1 MTDKVIDL
9 IEEMENESLMRSSDN
24 FIYNQNENGH
34 WTIEAVEPPPLITEQ
49 RDDSRLQESTDFNG
63 WGGVAD
69 PYNTNFSKEM
79 LKETAKGTV
88 RTLGGITDA
97 INGFIDI
104 SGEMGEVLNQYI
116 PYGYVTITKDGLGW
130 QKEKPTDIP
139 EWQIPTAPRGDTTFE
154 PFVRGMLQFITGFAL
169 TRGGTSIPELA
180 KRAMVPGLLWDP
192 VDGGI
197 ATLGRAY
204 GPEFTKDM
212 FAIIDTQVAEDAPA
226 YQKLYGRL
234 GNALEEYGLTIFL
247 EPLFQTVK
255 YVATNETLLP
265 KLKETLKRIEVTVD
279 QNTVGTMGG
288 NITIGMKPER
298 VIDDLG
304 FYSQLREEIGNI
316 KQEKFGSIEQ
326 FTNMLKGKVKEE
338 EINWSGLND
347 AFQGKKFTK
356 QEVIDWLD
364 NNHVELEEIRKQ
376 GSKIDDMDNPYAEDY
391 EIDIQP
397 IEDEALISEE
407 INFLLDVRYDDAY
420 DDPDGFFEHHVIPLI
435 EAHLRNNMD
444 HYPVENL
451 KEAKDFETKI
461 KEAIGDERNP
471 NDIGKILE
479 EQGIENARIDIEE
492 RLYEEAKEDY
502 YNNPYYEWVNDEGYR
517 IFGQEENL
525 RLETPNGNVIED
537 GITSLSEAQ
546 IQMRDRLFEDGIIEF
561 EPDPDELVETRPDND
576 IPALG
581 DNNPP
586 KDNIVEGGPAIWS
599 TVTEKGGT
607 NYREFLIRNKN
618 YEGDPSYVKLKLTPD
633 ELEELKVLMN
643 ERDALEQKG
652 EFSYD
657 ATKSDRLNSLLTK
670 QGLANDEA
678 KLSEFRESA
687 HWRGENEKNIIFH
700 VRMSDRKG
708 ANGEKVLYVDELQSD
723 WAQQG
728 SGRTGYGS
736 FKTETG
742 SAEKK
747 LIKKKL
753 NELIAER
760 EELFKRENKILN
772 TRNFSSGAI
781 VDDPAS
787 NRRYYKDGKWQQDN
801 NIEFSRYT
809 DAQKEELNKINDE
822 FNDIQFKA
830 KELKEQ
836 LNVIGEENI
845 PRGPYV
851 QDTDKWTALAIKRLL
866 RVAVEEGYDSIAF
879 SPGFAQFDR
888 WGKPGLAEFYDR
900 KIPSVVKN
908 VMKTL
913 KIKDYKLEQIN
924 LDAFDSVNFR
934 SSHSG
939 VRSGDFTDGNSK
951 YKYKTK
957 DKDGNEIEKEIFVPE
972 NERLSITITPEI
984 RDKVMKGIALFSTA
998 AVASK
1003 ATTEMLEEKEPVN
1016 GY

>member
-34 WTIEAVEPPPLITEQ
+34 WTIEAVEPPPLITDEIDNENEIDNEKI
-49 RDDSRLQESTDFNG
+49 RAENRYKKWE
-63 WGGVAD
+63 GVAD
-69 PYNTNFSKEM
+69 PYNTNYSKEM
-79 LKETAKGTV
+79 LIETAKGTV

-139 EWQIPTAPRGDTTFE
+139 EWQIPTAPRGDTMFE

-279 QNTVGTMGG
+279 PNTVGTMGG

-376 GSKIDDMDNPYAEDY
+376 GSKIDDMTNPYAEDY

-397 IEDEALISEE
+397 SEDEALISEE
-407 INFLLDVRYDDAY
+407 INYLLDSRYDIAY
-420 DDPDGFFEHHVIPLI
+420 DDPDAFYEHHVIPLI
-435 EAHLRNNMD
+435 DKHLRNNMD

-471 NDIGKILE
+471 TNIGEILE

-502 YNNPYYEWVNDEGYR
+502 HSNPVYEWVNDEGYR
-517 IFGQEENL
+517 IFGMEDNL
-525 RLETPNGNVIED
+525 RLETPSGRIEE
-537 GITSLSEAQ
+537 GISSLSEAQ

-561 EPDPDELVETRPDND
+561 EPDPDDLVETRPDDD

-586 KDNIVEGGPAIWS
+586 RDNIVEGGPAVWY
-599 TVTEKGGT
+599 THTEKGGT

-670 QGLANDEA
+670 QGIANDEA
-678 KLSEFRESA
+678 KLSEFRASA

-728 SGRTGYGS
+728 SGRAGYGS
-736 FKTETG
+736 FKTDTTSKEIN
-742 SAEKK
+742 AIREQ
-747 LIKKKL
+747 IK
-753 NELIAER
+753 
-760 EELFKRENKILN
+760 
-772 TRNFSSGAI
+772 
-781 VDDPAS
+781 
-787 NRRYYKDGKWQQDN
+787 
-801 NIEFSRYT
+801 
-809 DAQKEELNKINDE
+809 ELNRSLAVNNPEGIMPYLDNGKTPNPKYEQKIQK
-822 FNDIQFKA
+822 IQ
-830 KELKEQ
+830 ELEKNLEQ
-836 LNVIGEENI
+836 LKSQNI